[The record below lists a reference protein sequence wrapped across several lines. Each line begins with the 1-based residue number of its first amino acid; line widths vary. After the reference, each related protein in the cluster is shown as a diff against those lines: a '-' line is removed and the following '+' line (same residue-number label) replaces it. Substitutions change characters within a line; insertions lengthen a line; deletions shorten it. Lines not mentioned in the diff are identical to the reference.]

1 VALPARPETASGVK
15 YNKPF
20 PNKSPVAIPR
30 RRGFFYALPCPA
42 LSSGNQKT
50 RFLHKLRKTP
60 NFFCVWLCDFE
71 SMEGAMEPLL
81 DINDVERIT
90 KIKKATL
97 RRYVL
102 LKQIPFH
109 KVIKAI
115 RFRASEIEAW
125 VNNNGSL
132 AGLEVKSLEGE
143 LSLFDGIE
151 GEASY
156 DGN

>member
-1 VALPARPETASGVK
+1 
-15 YNKPF
+15 
-20 PNKSPVAIPR
+20 
-30 RRGFFYALPCPA
+30 
-42 LSSGNQKT
+42 
-50 RFLHKLRKTP
+50 
-60 NFFCVWLCDFE
+60 
-71 SMEGAMEPLL
+71 MEPLM

-115 RFRASEIEAW
+115 RFRASEITAW
-125 VNNNGSL
+125 VNNNGSME
-132 AGLEVKSLEGE
+132 GLDLKPLDLELEFGADGQDGE
-143 LSLFDGIE
+143 QH
-151 GEASY
+151 

>member
-1 VALPARPETASGVK
+1 
-15 YNKPF
+15 
-20 PNKSPVAIPR
+20 
-30 RRGFFYALPCPA
+30 
-42 LSSGNQKT
+42 
-50 RFLHKLRKTP
+50 
-60 NFFCVWLCDFE
+60 
-71 SMEGAMEPLL
+71 MEPLL

-102 LKQIPFH
+102 LKQIPYH

-132 AGLEVKSLEGE
+132 AGLDVKPLEVELLPAGTIVNEEG
-143 LSLFDGIE
+143 
-151 GEASY
+151 ANH

>member
-1 VALPARPETASGVK
+1 
-15 YNKPF
+15 
-20 PNKSPVAIPR
+20 
-30 RRGFFYALPCPA
+30 
-42 LSSGNQKT
+42 
-50 RFLHKLRKTP
+50 
-60 NFFCVWLCDFE
+60 
-71 SMEGAMEPLL
+71 MEPLL

-102 LKQIPFH
+102 LKQIPYY

-132 AGLEVKSLEGE
+132 AGVVKRPLEGE
-143 LSLFDGIE
+143 LPFAAGDGKA
-151 GEASY
+151 GEVEA
-156 DGN
+156 

>member
-1 VALPARPETASGVK
+1 
-15 YNKPF
+15 
-20 PNKSPVAIPR
+20 
-30 RRGFFYALPCPA
+30 
-42 LSSGNQKT
+42 
-50 RFLHKLRKTP
+50 
-60 NFFCVWLCDFE
+60 
-71 SMEGAMEPLL
+71 MEPLL

-132 AGLEVKSLEGE
+132 AGIATKPLEQE
-143 LSLFDGIE
+143 LLFDADNG
-151 GEASY
+151 GET
-156 DGN
+156 DND

>member
-1 VALPARPETASGVK
+1 MRDGM
-15 YNKPF
+15 N
-20 PNKSPVAIPR
+20 AI
-30 RRGFFYALPCPA
+30 
-42 LSSGNQKT
+42 
-50 RFLHKLRKTP
+50 
-60 NFFCVWLCDFE
+60 
-71 SMEGAMEPLL
+71 EPLL

-102 LKQIPFH
+102 LKQIPYH
-109 KVIKAI
+109 KIIKAI

-132 AGLEVKSLEGE
+132 EGLCCPPVAGSLGVCEANSIEVGH
-143 LSLFDGIE
+143 
-151 GEASY
+151 

>member
-1 VALPARPETASGVK
+1 
-15 YNKPF
+15 
-20 PNKSPVAIPR
+20 
-30 RRGFFYALPCPA
+30 
-42 LSSGNQKT
+42 
-50 RFLHKLRKTP
+50 
-60 NFFCVWLCDFE
+60 
-71 SMEGAMEPLL
+71 MEPLL

-109 KVIKAI
+109 KVVKAI

-125 VNNNGSL
+125 VNNNGNPGGRVAPSDEGL
-132 AGLEVKSLEGE
+132 PLFAG
-143 LSLFDGIE
+143 DG
-151 GEASY
+151 GAASH

>member
-1 VALPARPETASGVK
+1 
-15 YNKPF
+15 
-20 PNKSPVAIPR
+20 
-30 RRGFFYALPCPA
+30 
-42 LSSGNQKT
+42 
-50 RFLHKLRKTP
+50 
-60 NFFCVWLCDFE
+60 
-71 SMEGAMEPLL
+71 MEPLL

-125 VNNNGSL
+125 VNNNGNSADIEVKPL
-132 AGLEVKSLEGE
+132 AGELALFEGVEGE
-143 LSLFDGIE
+143 TGH
-151 GEASY
+151 